1 MTTKN
6 YSFILLLLAIGIFYS
21 NNSICQKNYLPGV
34 IITLKS
40 DTLKGFIDY
49 QNWGKNPK
57 AILFK
62 ESENATAT
70 EFNPLNIKGF
80 NIHNEVYVSAIVQAE
95 DSHQMEFNPNQIKE
109 ADYKPE
115 IKTREDTIF
124 LQAMFQGTKNLYY
137 NFDKKGKPQFYI
149 KQWPDFE
156 LLIYK
161 KYLKYNEGRNVYET
175 NEPINVFRENKK
187 FIGQLTLYFQDCPAL
202 QPKINTA
209 VYEQKSLENLFAD
222 YYKCANVKP
231 KYSFTKEKMKLEFGV
246 LAGISSTKLL
256 FSSSD
261 EYTYRYIVSPDY
273 KASINF
279 SGGLLFDVV
288 LARNQRRLSIYN
300 EILYSSFSASQ
311 HFEEIVNQDIFTLI
325 DTKMAYSY
333 LKWNSMLRYKFF
345 VKGDL
350 VLFANTGIS
359 FGSAIG
365 GSNSITIN
373 KTVNTYNKVTEDQ
386 LFNESNSELGFLA
399 GMGAGYK
406 KYSLE
411 TRYESG
417 NGITGSGTLRSRT
430 NRVYFLLGYRF

>member
-21 NNSICQKNYLPGV
+21 NHSICQKNYLPGV

-70 EFNPLNIKGF
+70 ELNPLSIKGF
-80 NIHNEVYVSAIVQAE
+80 NVHNEVYVSAIVEAE

-124 LQAMFQGTKNLYY
+124 LQAMFQGAKNLYY
-137 NFDKKGKPQFYI
+137 NFDKNGKPQFYI

-161 KYLKYNEGRNVYET
+161 KYLKYNEERNVYET
-175 NEPINVFRENKK
+175 NEPLNVFRENKK

-202 QPKINTA
+202 QQKINSA
-209 VYEQKSLENLFAD
+209 VYEQKSLENLFD
-222 YYKCANVKP
+222 NYYTCAKAKP
-231 KYSFTKEKMKLEFGV
+231 EYKYTSEKMKLKLGFV
-246 LAGISSTKLL
+246 AGLSSTKLL
-256 FSSSD
+256 MSSED
-261 EYTYRYIVSPDY
+261 QNTNTYIVKNDY
-273 KASINF
+273 KASTNF

-288 LARNQRRLSIYN
+288 LARNQLRISIYN
-300 EILYSSFSASQ
+300 ELIFSSFRVAQ
-311 HFEEIVNQDIFTLI
+311 HFEEIETPDIFTLI

-333 LKWNSMLRYKFF
+333 LKWNTMLRYKYV
-345 VKGDL
+345 VKPTWF
-350 VLFANTGIS
+350 LFANAGVS
-359 FGSAIG
+359 FGRAVE
-365 GSNSITIN
+365 GSNSITIDDTKFAY
-373 KTVNTYNKVTEDQ
+373 KTHSEKP
-386 LFNESNSELGFLA
+386 LFNDSKTELGFLA
-399 GMGAGYK
+399 GMGGGYK
-406 KYSLE
+406 KYSFE
-411 TRYESG
+411 ARYERGDGISG
-417 NGITGSGTLRSRT
+417 MNSLRSRT
-430 NRVYFLLGYRF
+430 NRLYFLLGYRF